1 MKKKIWAICLTLVLA
16 LAAFAIS
23 GCSLFNNVGT
33 IEWVEKPAT
42 EYSLGDTTGLKKLF
56 VILKIRTNIRSRL
69 ITSRLQL

>member
-42 EYSLGDTTGLKKLF
+42 E
-56 VILKIRTNIRSRL
+56 RSTR
-69 ITSRLQL
+69 